1 LCCQWEFQIL
11 LIVDSQVHIWAADS
25 PERSWPPIVHPG
37 QSRPHRP
44 QPITK
49 DDMLREM
56 KVAGVDRA
64 IIAPPVWEGVR
75 NDIALAAA
83 REHRDRF
90 AVMGRV
96 DLNDPASRALIPDW
110 RKQSGMLGLRYAFH
124 RPTVRPLLIEERIE
138 WLWPA
143 AEAAG
148 VPIMLFTLAEDLHLV
163 DRIAERHPHFGLT
176 GGKDEAA
183 FRNFDK
189 LLALAAR
196 PNVAVKAS
204 CLPAYTTEPYPYHAL
219 HSYVRR
225 AYDAFGPRRMFWGS
239 DLSRLSCTY
248 RECVTLFTE
257 EMSWLTRGDLE
268 WIMGRALCDWI
279 GWKI

>member
-1 LCCQWEFQIL
+1 M

-25 PERSWPPIVHPG
+25 PERPWPPIVHPG

-44 QPITK
+44 QPITE

-56 KVAGVDRA
+56 KVAGVDRVV
-64 IIAPPVWEGVR
+64 IAPPVWEGVR

-83 REHRDRF
+83 REHPDRF

-96 DLNDPASRALIPDW
+96 DLNDPASRALIPTW
-110 RKQSGMLGLRYAFH
+110 RTQPGMLGLRYAFH
-124 RPTVRPLLIEERIE
+124 RPTVRPLLIEGRIE

-163 DRIAERHPHFGLT
+163 DSIAVRHPALKLSIDHLGLT

-183 FRNFDK
+183 FRDFDK

-196 PNVAVKAS
+196 PNIAVKAS
-204 CLPAYTTEPYPYHAL
+204 CLPAYTTEAYPYRSL
-219 HSYVRR
+219 HPYLRR

-239 DLSRLSCTY
+239 DLSRLPCTY
-248 RECVTLFTE
+248 RECVTMSNPAGSTE
-257 EMSWLTRGDLE
+257 
-268 WIMGRALCDWI
+268 RACTPREHR
-279 GWKI
+279 